1 MTERNRVSDKAFGVF
16 DVEDQETV
24 GKAIMVGV
32 FTGSLWSVMAFL
44 VWAIVTIVAQGPDE
58 STRYTLSIITGML
71 AGGIFQQLWF
81 NYRVSSKLDYRAR
94 LLGFGFTYFAVLA
107 TCAWL
112 GQWLPVA
119 NPWAWMS
126 FAITYLV
133 VLALLTLLFSRVYS
147 RRSLSYQQALEEY
160 RSRRKA

>member
-1 MTERNRVSDKAFGVF
+1 MAEGNHATDRAYGVF
-16 DVEDQETV
+16 EIEDEETV
-24 GKAIMVGV
+24 GRAVMVGV
-32 FTGSLWSVMAFL
+32 FTGSLWAVVAFL
-44 VWAIVTIVAQGPDE
+44 VWAIATTVAQGPVE
-58 STRYTLSIITGML
+58 STRYTLSVIAAML

-160 RSRRKA
+160 RSRRKE

>member
-1 MTERNRVSDKAFGVF
+1 MAEGNHATDRAYGVF
-16 DVEDQETV
+16 EIEDEETV
-24 GKAIMVGV
+24 GRAVMVGV
-32 FTGSLWSVMAFL
+32 FTGSLWAVVAFL
-44 VWAIVTIVAQGPDE
+44 VWAIATTVAQGPDE
-58 STRYTLSIITGML
+58 STRYTLSVIAAML
-71 AGGIFQQLWF
+71 TGGIFQQLWF

-147 RRSLSYQQALEEY
+147 RRSLSYQQAL
-160 RSRRKA
+160 

>member
-1 MTERNRVSDKAFGVF
+1 MAEGNHATDRAYGVF
-16 DVEDQETV
+16 EIEDEETV
-24 GKAIMVGV
+24 GRAVMVGV
-32 FTGSLWSVMAFL
+32 FTGSLWAVVAFL
-44 VWAIVTIVAQGPDE
+44 VWAIATTVAQGPDE
-58 STRYTLSIITGML
+58 STRYTLSVIAAML
-71 AGGIFQQLWF
+71 TGGIFQQLWF